1 MFIKGGLLGTEV
13 MAARCSIMES
23 ILEFMV
29 ACVWEKA
36 LLLFV
41 ENLGDY
47 VAILSHLDC
56 IISF

>member
-1 MFIKGGLLGTEV
+1 MLCESCGIGVGFRVFIKGGLLGTEV

-36 LLLFV
+36 V
-41 ENLGDY
+41 
-47 VAILSHLDC
+47 
-56 IISF
+56 